1 MKDSRQPT
9 ILIIEDDADTLA
21 AVDDALTHFG
31 YRTMTAQRAL
41 EALDIARRHHPDL
54 IFTDINLPDMTGLE
68 LAANLRHDESF
79 AKTPI
84 IAGSIETENVREQA
98 VAAGINGFL
107 SKPYSLESLGLEIQF
122 FLSGGVETIDE
133 NERLHEARNTFIRT
147 TVTRL
152 EGRIRELEMR
162 NEDLLRLDHMKD
174 TFIQLTAHELRT
186 PLTLITGYT
195 RLLEDH
201 DIITKIS
208 HGDEGLRTLVEGLSD
223 SVTRMHRVIEEILTM
238 SRIMTHEIDTN
249 IRSIDPAK
257 CVRDVLED
265 YRAPL
270 VERRLTFYYNEAE
283 WPQMLHAD
291 EDMFCLI
298 IDNLVSN
305 AIKYTPDKGKLA
317 LIAEY
322 SDEFLRITMRDSGI
336 GIDTSNMDAIFKR
349 MTYSGDV
356 SLHTTSKTAFMG
368 GGLGLG
374 LSIVKGI
381 VESHN
386 GTITVESDGR
396 DIERCPGS
404 EFVIILPLRQPE
416 LMDSIS
422 KNHPPQARNSEY

>member
-1 MKDSRQPT
+1 MNDSRQAT
-9 ILIIEDDADTLA
+9 ILIIEDDPDTLS
-21 AVDDALTHFG
+21 AVDDVLKQSG

-41 EALDIARRHHPDL
+41 DALDIARKHLPDL

-68 LAANLRHDESF
+68 LAATLRYDDRF
-79 AKTPI
+79 AQTPI
-84 IAGSIETENVREQA
+84 IAGSIETENLRELA

-107 SKPYSLESLGLEIQF
+107 SKPYSLDSLGIEIQF

-133 NERLHEARNTFIRT
+133 SERLHEARSALIRT

-152 EGRIRELEMR
+152 EGRVRELETR

-201 DIITKIS
+201 PDVEELS
-208 HGDEGLRTLVEGLSD
+208 DYDEGLRTLVQGLSD

-249 IRSIDPAK
+249 IRSIDPGK
-257 CVRDVLED
+257 CVREVLEE
-265 YRAPL
+265 YRSAL
-270 VERRLTFYYNEAE
+270 VERRLTCYYNEAE

-291 EDMFCLI
+291 EDMFRLV

-305 AIKYTPDKGKLA
+305 AIKYTPDNGKLA
-317 LIAEY
+317 LMAEY
-322 SDEFLRITMRDSGI
+322 SDEFLRITMKDSGI
-336 GIDTSNMDAIFKR
+336 GIDTSDISTIFER

-356 SLHTTSKTAFMG
+356 SLHTTSKTAYMG

-386 GTITVESDGR
+386 GTITVQSDGR
-396 DIERCPGS
+396 DVKRCPGS
-404 EFVIILPLRQPE
+404 QFVVILPLKQPE
-416 LMDSIS
+416 LMDPIPKS
-422 KNHPPQARNSEY
+422 HPSQARNRGY